1 MNLTSRNASF
11 HLLHHLK
18 AADVV
23 VAHHVHLET
32 VVAGV
37 HVARIT
43 KAAHPNIH
51 RRKEKDIIHLREGV
65 IGLHVLHLAPGDV
78 TDYLVHIPRNDDIDI
93 AHPAPTADDV
103 IRHAALA
110 QEEEGAARHLIQAR
124 RQMTEAIV
132 GHIGRREA
140 TAPASAVTGLLEEK
154 TVVFADQ
161 LQTL

>member
-1 MNLTSRNASF
+1 M
-11 HLLHHLK
+11 
-18 AADVV
+18 
-23 VAHHVHLET
+23 
-32 VVAGV
+32 
-37 HVARIT
+37 
-43 KAAHPNIH
+43 
-51 RRKEKDIIHLREGV
+51 DIIHLREGV

-78 TDYLVHIPRNDDIDI
+78 TDHLVHIPRNDDIDI

-110 QEEEGAARHLIQAR
+110 QEEEGAARHLLQGR
-124 RQMTEAIV
+124 RQMIEAIV